1 MPLNAD
7 QLRQLLTERSDPARY
22 HPAPEE
28 SLTTRIRHA
37 RTRRVAVVSLLA
49 VAAVAAVVS
58 VVSVVS
64 LPSGHPSGN
73 AATSAGQQFPGSF
86 TAADGAY
93 YTRVATTS
101 LAGPVGETVTIK
113 IKATQA
119 PVDVMAACDPSDGVG
134 AVSIAVNGVPADGFS
149 CPGPPRLIALS
160 AGSGREADI
169 TFTEVPVI
177 NHPNVTASSRFA
189 VYEGKL
195 PAIPRLPA
203 SYTGYNT
210 TTGHGMALR
219 RLIVSGS
226 GDWPADRTVTLTM
239 HSNSHNIDIS
249 LVCSG
254 AIADKLQ
261 VTMVENG
268 QGYGSV
274 PCSTSTPSEQAP
286 GQIVL
291 GDVKPGKQTFTFR
304 LQGLSAAATGWAI
317 GVYEEEY

>member
-7 QLRQLLTERSDPARY
+7 QLRQLLTERSDPAQY

-28 SLTTRIRHA
+28 SLTTRIRRA
-37 RTRRVAVVSLLA
+37 RTRRVAVVSVLA

-58 VVSVVS
+58 VVS
-64 LPSGHPSGN
+64 LPSGHPSGH
-73 AATSAGQQFPGSF
+73 AATSAGQQFPASF
-86 TAADGAY
+86 TTADGAY

-101 LAGPVGETVTIK
+101 LTGPVGESVTIK
-113 IKATQA
+113 TKATRA

-134 AVSIAVNGVPADGFS
+134 AVNIAVNGVSAGGFS
-149 CPGPPRLIALS
+149 CPGPQRLIALS
-160 AGSGREADI
+160 VRSGRAADI
-169 TFTEVPVI
+169 TFTEIPVI
-177 NHPNVTASSRFA
+177 NHPNVSATSRFA
-189 VYEGKL
+189 IYEWKP

-210 TTGHGMALR
+210 TTGHGNALR

-239 HSNSHNIDIS
+239 HSNSHNIAIS

-254 AIADKLQ
+254 AIADKIQ
-261 VTMVENG
+261 ITVIDNG
-268 QGYGSV
+268 QGSGPV
-274 PCSTSTPSEQAP
+274 PCTTSLPSEQW
-286 GQIVL
+286 QSQMIL
-291 GDVKPGKQTFTFR
+291 GNVTPEKQTFTFR
-304 LQGLSAAATGWAI
+304 LQGPSAAAGWAI

>member
-7 QLRQLLTERSDPARY
+7 QLRQLLAERSDPARY

-28 SLTTRIRHA
+28 HLTTRIRRA
-37 RTRRVAVVSLLA
+37 RTRRVAVVSVLA
-49 VAAVAAVVS
+49 VAAVAA

-86 TAADGAY
+86 TAANGAT
-93 YTRVATTS
+93 YTRVAVTS
-101 LAGPVGETVTIK
+101 LTGPVGESVTIK

-119 PVDVMAACDPSDGVG
+119 PVEVMAACDPSDGVG
-134 AVSIAVNGVPADGFS
+134 AVNIAVNGVSADGFS

-160 AGSGREADI
+160 VRSGRAADI
-169 TFTEVPVI
+169 TFTEIPVI
-177 NHPNVTASSRFA
+177 NHPNVSASSRFA
-189 VYEGKL
+189 IYEWKL
-195 PAIPRLPA
+195 PAIRRLPA

-254 AIADKLQ
+254 AIADKIQ
-261 VTMVENG
+261 VTMVDNG
-268 QGYGSV
+268 QGNGSV
-274 PCSTSTPSEQAP
+274 PCSTWTPEQAP
-286 GQIVL
+286 GQITL
-291 GDVKPGKQTFTFR
+291 GNVKPGKQTFTFR
-304 LQGLSAAATGWAI
+304 IQGPSSAAASWAI

>member
-7 QLRQLLTERSDPARY
+7 QLRQLLAERSDPARY

-28 SLTTRIRHA
+28 SLTTRIRRV
-37 RTRRVAVVSLLA
+37 RTRRVAVVSVLA
-49 VAAVAAVVS
+49 VAAVAAVVG
-58 VVSVVS
+58 VVS

-73 AATSAGQQFPGSF
+73 AATSAGQQFPASF
-86 TAADGAY
+86 TAANGAY

-101 LAGPVGETVTIK
+101 LAGPVGEKVTIK

-134 AVSIAVNGVPADGFS
+134 AVGIAVNGVPADGFS
-149 CPGPPRLIALS
+149 CPGPRRLIALS

-189 VYEGKL
+189 IYEGKL
-195 PAIPRLPA
+195 PAKPRLPA

-239 HSNSHNIDIS
+239 HSNSHNIDVS
-249 LVCSG
+249 LVCYG
-254 AIADKLQ
+254 AIADKIK

-274 PCSTSTPSEQAP
+274 PCTTWTPSEQAP

-304 LQGLSAAATGWAI
+304 IQGPSAATADWAI